1 MAIEKRYFV
10 FKTFG
15 ANKWKRA
22 FTAATVT
29 KEGGAI
35 DLLYDHITTGPD
47 GLIAVV
53 YDTKK
58 DRHVEVHRLN
68 AAGITQL
75 VAHGTWVDGINESVE
90 NNLID
95 DEIEVIA
102 NQLVTD
108 IAAVPEVPVVD
119 VPSFVLLTVTDSHV
133 GPSQFLI
140 PNPTEKQLKALRMV
154 HGKLR
159 NYQLRKNHLDDNGS
173 KANAALDRIIAA
185 TVGTHD
191 SVQGD
196 KALKRW
202 HHIWKDHLITE
213 PFRSN
218 KDVEH
223 IACCWIG

>member
-22 FTAATVT
+22 FTATTVT

-47 GLIAVV
+47 GLIAIV

-75 VAHGTWVDGINESVE
+75 VARGTWIDGINESVE

-119 VPSFVLLTVTDSHV
+119 VPAFVLLTVTDCHA
-133 GPSQFLI
+133 GPRQFLI
-140 PNPTEKQLKALRMV
+140 PSPTEKQLKALRMV

-159 NYQLRKNHLDDNGS
+159 NYLGDDNGD
-173 KANAALDRIIAA
+173 KADAALDRVIAA
-185 TVGTHD
+185 TIGTHTF
-191 SVQGD
+191 VQGD

-202 HHIWKDHLITE
+202 HHIWKDHLIIE

-223 IACCWIG
+223 IACSWIG